1 MSAFTSDLRVAMR
14 TLSRA
19 PGFAVAAIGT
29 LGLGMATTIAALLL
43 VKAYLFTALP
53 YPAANRLYDVRYATP
68 RQQAPADMETL
79 DWGSLS
85 DVAEQQIAWDLD
97 AFYLIGGEQAE
108 MVPGAWVTQGFVQGL
123 GIQPAIGHGL
133 DASAFA
139 PGAGNSALIS
149 HRLWTSR
156 FGADPGVLGRT
167 FSAYVSDRPQEAET
181 FTIVGVLPAA
191 FWHVNVYTDVIVPLR
206 APTYPYM
213 VRVREGVTAEQLG
226 SRIGALVR
234 SGAARVSEG
243 WAPEVTSSNSLYVQS
258 VRPILRAASVAAV
271 LVLLVACANVAG
283 LLVVR
288 ATGRQREIALRTAL
302 GAGRGRIARLLLTES
317 LVLATSATALAMWTA
332 HLLLG
337 LLAPAIQEQ
346 LGRRMPGG
354 LAALAFDGW
363 SVTAAVL
370 TGLATV
376 VICTL
381 VPLAAVARPA
391 LAGTLQGSGR
401 SATEGRS
408 GRRLRA
414 SLITLEIAM
423 SLALLG
429 GSALMLRTV
438 AGLAAVDLGFD
449 ADRVLLA
456 SITLRQNRYPDVA
469 LRHAMFERM
478 VSSLGALP
486 GARSVGLTTAWP
498 MQPPRA
504 VAVSADGGQ
513 AGGAAGLHYVND
525 AYFDALRIPIAA
537 GRGFT
542 SRDRP
547 GSAPVALVSQ
557 ALARRLW
564 PSGDAVSR
572 TVIVDENRGEN
583 PPLPVARTV
592 VGVVRDVRQ
601 GPQDTDL
608 ADVYVPMLQ
617 SAGRFAYVLLRT
629 DGDPIAS
636 VTALRAIVHE
646 LDPEVVVQNGRP
658 LQIVIDESGARPRA
672 VAWLLSSF
680 AAMATVL
687 ALVGVFGVVSHAVR
701 QREREIAIR
710 IALGADPARLTRL
723 FVRQGVNVLALGVA
737 IGLAGAL
744 GTGRLIQSQL
754 FGVTAS
760 DPIALAGAAAAFAAV
775 GLAAIWWP
783 SRRAAATDPA
793 IALRAE

>member
-1 MSAFTSDLRVAMR
+1 
-14 TLSRA
+14 
-19 PGFAVAAIGT
+19 
-29 LGLGMATTIAALLL
+29 
-43 VKAYLFTALP
+43 
-53 YPAANRLYDVRYATP
+53 
-68 RQQAPADMETL
+68 
-79 DWGSLS
+79 
-85 DVAEQQIAWDLD
+85 
-97 AFYLIGGEQAE
+97 
-108 MVPGAWVTQGFVQGL
+108 
-123 GIQPAIGHGL
+123 
-133 DASAFA
+133 
-139 PGAGNSALIS
+139 
-149 HRLWTSR
+149 
-156 FGADPGVLGRT
+156 
-167 FSAYVSDRPQEAET
+167 
-181 FTIVGVLPAA
+181 
-191 FWHVNVYTDVIVPLR
+191 
-206 APTYPYM
+206 
-213 VRVREGVTAEQLG
+213 
-226 SRIGALVR
+226 
-234 SGAARVSEG
+234 
-243 WAPEVTSSNSLYVQS
+243 
-258 VRPILRAASVAAV
+258 
-271 LVLLVACANVAG
+271 
-283 LLVVR
+283 
-288 ATGRQREIALRTAL
+288 
-302 GAGRGRIARLLLTES
+302 
-317 LVLATSATALAMWTA
+317 
-332 HLLLG
+332 
-337 LLAPAIQEQ
+337 
-346 LGRRMPGG
+346 
-354 LAALAFDGW
+354 
-363 SVTAAVL
+363 
-370 TGLATV
+370 
-376 VICTL
+376 
-381 VPLAAVARPA
+381 
-391 LAGTLQGSGR
+391 
-401 SATEGRS
+401 
-408 GRRLRA
+408 
-414 SLITLEIAM
+414 
-423 SLALLG
+423 
-429 GSALMLRTV
+429 
-438 AGLAAVDLGFD
+438 
-449 ADRVLLA
+449 
-456 SITLRQNRYPDVA
+456 
-469 LRHAMFERM
+469 
-478 VSSLGALP
+478 
-486 GARSVGLTTAWP
+486 

-513 AGGAAGLHYVND
+513 AGGAAGLHFVND

>member
-1 MSAFTSDLRVAMR
+1 MSGFTSDFRVVMR
-14 TLSRA
+14 TLSRT

-68 RQQAPADMETL
+68 GLQSPADMETL

-97 AFYLIGGEQAE
+97 AFYLIGGAEAE
-108 MVPGAWVTQGFVQGL
+108 MVPGAWVTPGFVEGL
-123 GIQPAIGHGL
+123 GIQPAIGRGL

-139 PGAGNSALIS
+139 PGVGNSALIS
-149 HRLWTSR
+149 HQLWTSR
-156 FGADPGVLGRT
+156 FGADPGILGRT

-181 FTIVGVLPAA
+181 FTIVGVLPAG

-234 SGAARVSEG
+234 TGARG
-243 WAPEVTSSNSLYVQS
+243 DPDQWAPQVTPSHSLYVQS
-258 VRPILRAASVAAV
+258 VRPILRAASIAAV
-271 LVLLVACANVAG
+271 LVLVVACANVAG

-288 ATGRQREIALRTAL
+288 AGRRQREIAVRAAL

-317 LVLATSATALAMWTA
+317 LVLGTCATALAMWTA
-332 HLLLG
+332 HLMLHS
-337 LLAPAIQEQ
+337 LAPAIQQQ
-346 LGRRMPGG
+346 LGRRVPGG
-354 LAALAFDGW
+354 LEAFALDNW

-370 TGLATV
+370 TGLSTV
-376 VICTL
+376 LICTL
-381 VPLAAVARPA
+381 VPLAAVTRPA
-391 LAGTLQGSGR
+391 LAGTLQSSSR

-408 GRRLRA
+408 GHRLRA
-414 SLITLEIAM
+414 SLITLEIAV

-438 AGLAAVDLGFD
+438 VGLAAADLGFN

-456 SITLRQNRYPDVA
+456 SITLRQNRYPDA
-469 LRHAMFERM
+469 LARHSMFER
-478 VSSLGALP
+478 LALRLNALP
-486 GARSVGLTTAWP
+486 GARLVGLTTAWP
-498 MQPPRA
+498 MQAPRA
-504 VAVSADGGQ
+504 VAVSTDGSP
-513 AGGAAGLHYVND
+513 AGSGAGLHFVND
-525 AYFDALRIPIAA
+525 RYFDALQIPIAA
-537 GRGFT
+537 GRPFT
-542 SRDRP
+542 SRDRT
-547 GSAPVALVSQ
+547 GRAPVALVSES
-557 ALARRLW
+557 LARRLW
-564 PSGDAVSR
+564 ASGDAVSR
-572 TVIVDENRGEN
+572 TVIVDENRGEDA
-583 PPLPVARTV
+583 PLPIARTV

-608 ADVYVPMLQ
+608 ADVYVPILQ
-617 SAGRFAYVLLRT
+617 SPGRFSFILLRT
-629 DGDPIAS
+629 DSDPSAS
-636 VTALRAIVHE
+636 VTAFRAAVHE
-646 LDPEVVVQNGRP
+646 LDPEVVVQNARP
-658 LQIVIDESGARPRA
+658 LQIAIDESAARPRA

-680 AAMATVL
+680 AVMATVL
-687 ALVGVFGVVSHAVR
+687 ALVGIFGVVSHAVR
-701 QREREIAIR
+701 MREREIAIR
-710 IALGADPARLTRL
+710 IALGADPVRLTRL
-723 FVRQGVNVLALGVA
+723 FVRQGVRVLALGVA
-737 IGLAGAL
+737 IGSVGAL
-744 GTGRLIQSQL
+744 VAGRVIESQL

-760 DPIALAGAAAAFAAV
+760 DPIALAGAAAAFGTV

-783 SRRAAATDPA
+783 SRRAATTDPA